1 MLTIYAF
8 VLGFSFTPAE
18 VLQKQEVFYPIHS
31 GRAEAEIYDTRKV
44 QPQIQ
49 RSWPWDGPIIEA
61 PFHAGANDLGIGSRD
76 TRMGTPLPSPFS
88 GAWAMNGAC
97 GFAGISQTRYTPPDP
112 TIAVGP
118 EHIVET
124 VNASVAFY
132 RKDGTLEFSV
142 DLDDRGNPGF
152 FEPVGAGSFVV
163 DPKVLYDVDA
173 QRFVLVA
180 IEVYS
185 PNSAWI
191 DIAVSD
197 DSNPHGI
204 WYKYRMSAVIPIG
217 SANYWVDY
225 PSFGY
230 DSRAY
235 YTGGNLFRLN
245 GSGGSTAGILFRV
258 FDKRPMLVGDPIVF
272 NDLVYANSFSA
283 QAAFHFG
290 ANPAGYYASVGTTSS
305 IRLYAIRDPA
315 GSPSLV
321 TTTVTVPSFT
331 PSNRN
336 SVPNLGG
343 GNVDPLDGRV
353 LNVAWRDGRLYTA
366 HPVVV
371 NSAVKAR
378 WYQFNLGNWPN
389 SGTPSLAQVGTID
402 PGSGI
407 HTFYPA
413 LMENSLGDVGMV
425 VGRSASTEYVSVQLT
440 SRTVLDAPGVMGPLM
455 QVKVGNRTASGR
467 WGDYYAIGVDPSDHT
482 TFWAVGQ
489 YSDQSVNGWA
499 TWINCLEVG
508 EKILATSMQVTRG
521 EHVSGT
527 AGDLSS
533 ANDAYVEVA
542 SRRSSVVAD
551 ASAEIV
557 ISGTALQDNPRALQF
572 VLEASTDG
580 LPTIERIEFWNFEL
594 QRWDTVAERNGTT
607 GDTVQTASVLSS
619 AGRYIDDGT
628 LEVRARLGFHDRGV
642 TFVAWNTR
650 WDLAY
655 WRMLR

>member
-1 MLTIYAF
+1 MLAAILI
-8 VLGFSFTPAE
+8 VSGFALAPGA
-18 VLQKQEVFYPIHS
+18 VQKQEVFYPIHS
-31 GRAEAEIYDTRKV
+31 GRAEAEVYDTRRA

-61 PFHAGANDLGIGSRD
+61 PFHAGANDLGIGSRG
-76 TRMGTPLPSPFS
+76 TRLSTPPPTPFD

-124 VNASVAFY
+124 VNASIAFY

-142 DLDDRGNPGF
+142 DLDNRGDPGF
-152 FEPVGAGSFVV
+152 FEPVGGGSFVV
-163 DPKVLYDVDA
+163 DPKVLYDADA
-173 QRFVLVA
+173 QRFVVVA

-197 DSNPHGI
+197 DSNPHGT

-230 DSRAY
+230 DSEAY

-245 GSGGSTAGILFRV
+245 GSGGSTAGILFRA

-272 NDLVYANSFSA
+272 NDMVYAGSFSA
-283 QAAFHFG
+283 QAGFHFG
-290 ANPAGYYASVGTTSS
+290 ANPAGYYASVGATSS

-321 TTTVTVPSFT
+321 TTTVSVPAFT

-353 LNVAWRDGRLYTA
+353 FNVAWRDGRLYTA

-378 WYQFNLGNWPN
+378 WYQFNMGNWPD

-407 HTFYPA
+407 HTFFPA
-413 LMENSLGDVGMV
+413 LMENALGDVGIV
-425 VGRSASTEYVSVQLT
+425 LARSASTEYVSVQLT

-467 WGDYYAIGVDPSDHT
+467 WGDYYAIGVDPTDHT

-489 YSDQSVNGWA
+489 YSDQAVNGWA

-508 EKILATSMQVTRG
+508 EKILATSMQVSRG
-521 EHVSGT
+521 EHVAGVV
-527 AGDLSS
+527 GDLAS

-542 SRRSSVVAD
+542 ARRPTVVAD

-572 VLEASTDG
+572 VLEAGTDG
-580 LPTIERIEFWNFEL
+580 LPTVERIEFWNFEQ
-594 QRWDTVAERNGTT
+594 QRWDVVAERGGTT
-607 GDTVQTASVLSS
+607 GDTVQTASVLSN
-619 AGRYIDDGT
+619 AGRYVDDGT